1 MIEIICN
8 KDESD
13 KNSHH
18 VKEGVTGIRRPKN
31 IKQIGDVSSDKKN
44 IHRRLCVY
52 IHQFYCI

>member
-18 VKEGVTGIRRPKN
+18 VKEGVTSIRRPKN
-31 IKQIGDVSSDKKN
+31 DRAGWRVI
-44 IHRRLCVY
+44 RRAAEG
-52 IHQFYCI
+52 Q

>member
-18 VKEGVTGIRRPKN
+18 VKEGVTG
-31 IKQIGDVSSDKKN
+31 KKTKEYKAD
-44 IHRRLCVY
+44 R
-52 IHQFYCI
+52 

>member
-18 VKEGVTGIRRPKN
+18 VKEGVT
-31 IKQIGDVSSDKKN
+31 S
-44 IHRRLCVY
+44 RRLCVY

>member
-31 IKQIGDVSSDKKN
+31 IKQIGDVSSDKK
-44 IHRRLCVY
+44 Y
-52 IHQFYCI
+52 T